1 MICFYEAGPLPA
13 KDFVIFADSGLEDE
27 KNKNTPCIRAC
38 MLLQDVFDMI
48 FQLKLIFYIRRGGL
62 ISLMDLPA
70 HCPDIACV
78 ADGGLNGGL
87 QGAVMSA
94 MAKDGVLG
102 LLTAWDAA

>member
-1 MICFYEAGPLPA
+1 MVRLDTPVPAHISRNVFASTSLPHLPFQRKTARRVQSMICFYEAGPLPA

-62 ISLMDLPA
+62 SP
-70 HCPDIACV
+70 
-78 ADGGLNGGL
+78 
-87 QGAVMSA
+87 
-94 MAKDGVLG
+94 
-102 LLTAWDAA
+102 